1 MAAMTPANEPNTAAL
16 KALTERWV
24 GAKPA
29 ERANT
34 HSFLQE
40 LCTALGVEPPRPA
53 GSGYE
58 FERAIKVFAR
68 DGTTAT
74 NFVDLYKQGHF
85 VLEAKDEE
93 AGRSSDVLLRKA
105 FGQARTYAAH
115 DPSGSYPPYLLVL
128 NGQPPRPSP
137 QGRNGPACT
146 GRRSWSPSCRHARR
160 P

>member
-1 MAAMTPANEPNTAAL
+1 MTPPNAEPSITAL
-16 KALTERWV
+16 KALADRWAGV
-24 GAKPA
+24 KPA

-34 HSFLQE
+34 HTFVQE
-40 LCTALGVEPPRPA
+40 LCAALGVEVPRPA

-93 AGRSSDVLLRKA
+93 AGR
-105 FGQARTYAAH
+105 
-115 DPSGSYPPYLLVL
+115 
-128 NGQPPRPSP
+128 
-137 QGRNGPACT
+137 
-146 GRRSWSPSCRHARR
+146 
-160 P
+160 